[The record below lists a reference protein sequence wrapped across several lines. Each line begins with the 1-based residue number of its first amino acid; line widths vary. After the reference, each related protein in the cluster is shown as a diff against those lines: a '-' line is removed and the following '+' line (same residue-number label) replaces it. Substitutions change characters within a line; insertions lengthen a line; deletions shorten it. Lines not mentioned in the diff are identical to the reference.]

1 MSKKHKK
8 EDIEQEQVFQQTTS
22 TESNLTDSNT
32 QTPQGDAQQ
41 TDTSQANEDKVAE
54 LTTQLEEMKDK
65 YLRLTAEFDNYRKR
79 TLKEKADLIKFAS
92 EEVLKDL
99 LPVIDDLDRAL
110 KAIETANDINAVK
123 EGIALIVNK
132 FNDFLKAKGVKE
144 IDALGK
150 ELDTDLHEAITKI
163 PVQDDAQ
170 KGKIVDVIQK
180 GYMLH
185 EKVMRFSKVVV
196 GE

>member
-8 EDIEQEQVFQQTTS
+8 EDIEQEQVNQQTTS

-32 QTPQGDAQQ
+32 QAPQGDAQQ
-41 TDTSQANEDKVAE
+41 TDASQVNDDKVAE

-79 TLKEKADLIKFAS
+79 TLKEKAELIKFAS

-123 EGIALIVNK
+123 EGISLIANK

-144 IDALGK
+144 IDAIGK

>member
-1 MSKKHKK
+1 MN
-8 EDIEQEQVFQQTTS
+8 QQTTS
-22 TESNLTDSNT
+22 TENNVTDSNT
-32 QTPQGDAQQ
+32 QAPQGDAQQ
-41 TDTSQANEDKVAE
+41 TEASQANDDKVAE

-79 TLKEKADLIKFAS
+79 TLKEKAELIKFAS

-123 EGIALIVNK
+123 EGISLIVNK

-144 IDALGK
+144 IDAIGK

>member
-8 EDIEQEQVFQQTTS
+8 EEFEQEQAAEKVNATETA
-22 TESNLTDSNT
+22 ESNAQSETEGQT
-32 QTPQGDAQQ
+32 QKQKAEEPQ
-41 TDTSQANEDKVAE
+41 TDRVGE
-54 LTTQLEEMKDK
+54 LTQQLEEMKDK

-79 TLKEKADLIKFAS
+79 TLKEKADLLRYAS

-110 KAIETANDINAVK
+110 KAIETANDIGSVK
-123 EGIALIVNK
+123 EGISLIVNK

-144 IDALGK
+144 IEAVGQ

-180 GYMLH
+180 GYLLH
-185 EKVMRFSKVVV
+185 DKVMRYSKVVV